1 MRRWVLLLGALLLLP
16 GCAGQLPSLAD
27 LSSRESL
34 QALARVGATTLTISA
49 EKEAEIGRM
58 VAGTVV
64 AREPLLEHE
73 AITLYVE
80 LVGHTV
86 AEQSIRRGEVV
97 FRFAVLDSDQVNAY
111 AAPGGYIFVTRG
123 TLAIL
128 RSEAQLAGILA
139 HEVAHVDA
147 RHVVD
152 ELRRGDALQAAREEA
167 DLTGP
172 VLDRIA
178 GAGSS
183 LLFTGLGRED
193 EFEADAL
200 GLVYAAG
207 AGYRADALLSFLEQ
221 MDRLEGDPG
230 QGGRFRSLRATHPP
244 AGERLEAMRNALQ
257 TLSGGGEGGA
267 ELADRYR
274 ERVLD
279 LLAEIPGPRGGA
291 DR

>member
-1 MRRWVLLLGALLLLP
+1 MISRTGIFVTLLLLP

-34 QALARVGATTLTISA
+34 QALARVGATTLTISP
-49 EKEAEIGRM
+49 EKEAEIGRS

-64 AREPLLEHE
+64 AMEPLMDHE
-73 AITLYVE
+73 AITRYVE

-86 AEQSIRRGEVV
+86 AEQSIRRGEVA
-97 FRFAVLDSDQVNAY
+97 FRFGVLDSDQVNAY

-128 RSEAQLAGILA
+128 QSEAQLAGILA

-147 RHVVD
+147 RHVMN
-152 ELRRGDALQAAREEA
+152 ELRRGDALQVAQEEA

-172 VLDRIA
+172 LLDRIA

-207 AGYRADALLSFLEQ
+207 AGYRANALLSFLEQ
-221 MDRLEGDPG
+221 MDQVEGDPDEE
-230 QGGRFRSLRATHPP
+230 GRFRSLRATHPP
-244 AGERLEAMRNALQ
+244 AGERLEAMRISLESF
-257 TLSGGGEGGA
+257 SGGGEGGA

-279 LLAEIPGPRGGA
+279 LLAEVPGP
-291 DR
+291 